1 MIRVAVGMGA
11 AQLSKTDLDARILP
25 SKEGGYAPN
34 AGGPQARF
42 ELPLGTPNSCRLCEL
57 TK

>member
-25 SKEGGYAPN
+25 NKEGGYAPN
-34 AGGPQARF
+34 AEGPRAD
-42 ELPLGTPNSCRLCEL
+42 LSCRSEL
-57 TK
+57 SSGVKCC